1 MSLASK
7 IIQSENPFSNEK
19 RVRKWLFDVS
29 AYLDKIL
36 FSIGLIVVS
45 FLILE
50 YGFFIPDLWTQIINS
65 LTRIVIWFFVV
76 HYVLKLAVAVLLTVS
91 FRTAVFLRRHF
102 KARWFQLFLTL
113 AILTQNAIYFN
124 WFGIPYFE
132 TLLNTVNYRFYT
144 EMYIA
149 VTQLSIVIGFM
160 ADFMRYSSRLAA
172 LKFHPS
178 QSFVLSF
185 LVLIVIG
192 AAFLM
197 MPKAVVPGKNLQW
210 IDALFTATSAL
221 CVTGLTVV
229 DTGTHFTV
237 MGQTVI
243 LVLIQL
249 GGLGFI
255 AFATFFAMFFG
266 DGVSFKERIMLKD
279 VLNEA
284 SFDEAVKTLKQIF
297 VITFV
302 FEMAG
307 AAILYWQWFGWK
319 TDSLAQM
326 EQHFFYAVFHSVSAF
341 CNAGFA
347 LWPDSLMR
355 YELHWTG
362 KAVIMALIVVG
373 GLGFSVLRNM
383 TSYVFDKLFG
393 RLIARLYLMKAAFK
407 KIINDFIRRHSDE
420 PSAVPNPNETSYSA
434 IRSILEHYRKELSM
448 QSKFVLTISGL
459 LIAGGTLLV
468 AVLEWNNV
476 LDGFSFSGKI
486 FHAVFQ
492 AVTARTAGFNTID
505 IAALS
510 LPVALVMIFLMFVGA
525 SPGSTGGGIKTT
537 TFGIMLVSSFGN
549 LRGQDHVVVFGK
561 LIPSSNIV
569 RALMVITFSVICI
582 FIAVFTLSLTE
593 IGLPIFDLAFE
604 TVSAFATV
612 GLSRGVTPQLSEI
625 GKIVII
631 LCMFIGRVGTLSIA
645 LAVGASRSQ
654 NVKTDY
660 PEESVMIG

>member
-1 MSLASK
+1 MTAEPK
-7 IIQSENPFSNEK
+7 EIQSENPFSGEK
-19 RVRKWLFDVS
+19 RIRKWLFDIS
-29 AYLDKIL
+29 AYSDKIL

-50 YGFFIPDLWTQIINS
+50 YGFFIPDSWSQIIDGI
-65 LTRIVIWFFVV
+65 TRIVIWFFVV
-76 HYVLKLAVAVLLTVS
+76 HYILKLIVATLLTFS
-91 FRTAVFLRRHF
+91 FRTVVFLKRHF
-102 KARWFQLFLTL
+102 KAKWFQLFLAL

-149 VTQLSIVIGFM
+149 VTQLSIVMGFL
-160 ADFMRYSSRLAA
+160 ADFLRYSSRLAA

-185 LVLIVIG
+185 LILILVG
-192 AAFLM
+192 AVFLM
-197 MPKAVVPGKNLQW
+197 MPKAVVHGKNLQW

-229 DTGTHFTV
+229 DTGTYFTV

-243 LVLIQL
+243 LVLVQL

-297 VITFV
+297 VITLA
-302 FEMAG
+302 FELAG
-307 AAILYWQWFGWK
+307 AVVLYWQWYGWK
-319 TDSLAQM
+319 VSSLAEM
-326 EQHFFYAVFHSVSAF
+326 EQQIFYAVFHSVSAF

-355 YELHWTG
+355 NELQWTG
-362 KAVIMALIVVG
+362 KAVIMVLIVVG

-383 TSYVFDKLFG
+383 TSYMFDKLLG
-393 RLIARLYLMKAAFK
+393 RFIARLYLLKTMATNAVKT
-407 KIINDFIRRHSDE
+407 FIRRNSDE
-420 PSAVPNPNETSYSA
+420 PAANPNPETTQYSA
-434 IRSILEHYRKELSM
+434 IRNILEHYRKELSM

-459 LIAGGTLLV
+459 LIIGGTLLV
-468 AVLEWNNV
+468 AVFEWNNV
-476 LDGFSFSGKI
+476 LDGFSFHEKI

-492 AVTARTAGFNTID
+492 AVTTRTAGFNTID
-505 IAALS
+505 IAALT

-549 LRGQDHVVVFGK
+549 LRGQDRVVVFGK

-582 FIAVFTLSLTE
+582 FIAVFTLSITE
-593 IGLPIFDLAFE
+593 AGLPIFDLVFE

-612 GLSRGVTPQLSEI
+612 GLTRGITPHLSEV
-625 GKIVII
+625 GKLVII

-645 LAVGASRSQ
+645 LAVSASQPQ
-654 NVKTDY
+654 NAKTDF